1 MGESKCLFTSSHIW
15 PSIVKSLESEVRIS
29 RYFIYIWDTVC
40 ILSPPIFF
48 LFFMKKVFFFSV
60 WLMGTSIF
68 AQDKS
73 IPNFSD
79 ITASWSTESL
89 WLTVLGFLFFWFF
102 YIGLPMLLYCISSYS
117 LGLLDKH
124 YHKKSSS
131 RISWVPF
138 ARYYYFI
145 KKITKSSKKAFII
158 TLLPWIIAVWSIA
171 SLILLGIM
179 EQRLSPNIASSI
191 YTTMTTLA
199 ILTLVGTAAIIAMS
213 FWRAFIISKYV
224 KWDTT
229 TALGLSTYTTLVLWY
244 IALDRVYKKTDII
257 GIVWF
262 SLLGLI
268 ICFYVGIFVMQGLD
282 GVAAFLWA

>member
-68 AQDKS
+68 AQDAS
-73 IPNFSD
+73 IPTLWD
-79 ITASWSTESL
+79 ATSL
-89 WLTVLGFLFFWFF
+89 WSSGSLWITILGFLFTGFL
-102 YIGLPMLLYCISSYS
+102 YIGLPIIFYCISSYS
-117 LGLLDKH
+117 LGLLDRH
-124 YHKKSSS
+124 YYKKTSS
-131 RISWVPF
+131 RISWIPF
-138 ARYYYFI
+138 ARYYHLI
-145 KKITKSSKKAFII
+145 KNITKSPRKAFII
-158 TLLPWIIAVWSIA
+158 TLLPWIITVGSIL
-171 SLILLGIM
+171 SLIVLGIL
-179 EQRLSPNIASSI
+179 EQKLSPTITSNI
-191 YTTMTTLA
+191 YTAMTTLF
-199 ILTLVGTAAIIAMS
+199 ITALIGAVTIIAMS
-213 FWRAFIISKYV
+213 VWRAFIIAKHV

-268 ICFYVGIFVMQGLD
+268 ICFYIGIFVMQGLD